1 MSFYIRQLKILHN
14 MNSPTFLVKTL
25 LIFLTCLF
33 FTTPGWGQSINSSG
47 NIFGIQQTQLS
58 GFSDDE
64 RVKVLLLNLLP
75 SGMTET
81 AAEEIAKAL
90 QLNVYNTNHFS
101 VVGPSEWNAQIKD
114 RDPTLA
120 DCHDIA
126 CGVMI
131 GKMFH
136 ADKVLVGT
144 IHSEIMLNDND
155 KEEQSIILSIRLV
168 DTRTNITDFTDEVQ
182 FNDLKMHDELFRMA
196 ERISENSLL
205 LGNVLAV
212 KHSGISINFGR
223 AQGIKIGHRLVISR
237 RKSFKLDSVEKTAGK
252 TFQKIALAEIV
263 RVSDL
268 SSEAVIVQKI
278 SSVAKG
284 DQIQTYVNN
293 EKLIHLITQ
302 TRKELD
308 IQKKLKPKNRVIRLG
323 PTVTKGSTD
332 FSNWSKR
339 FNLTKS
345 EHDLW
350 FYTTAGAV
358 AVTILFLSGT
368 FNISGFLNILPWV
381 AGAGSVYSGIK
392 YFHYREMLNELS
404 TEGRSRG
411 FLTNSLTNE
420 LSGWHWTPVK
430 KGFNIA
436 WVKHF

>member
-1 MSFYIRQLKILHN
+1 

-33 FTTPGWGQSINSSG
+33 FTTPGWGQSNNSSG

-58 GFSDDE
+58 GFSDDK

-144 IHSEIMLNDND
+144 IHSEIMLNDNG
-155 KEEQSIILSIRLV
+155 KEEPSIILSIRLV

-182 FNDLKMHDELFRMA
+182 FNDLKMYDELFRMA

-237 RKSFKLDSVEKTAGK
+237 RKSFKSDSVDKTAGK
-252 TFQKIALAEIV
+252 TFQNIALAEIV

-278 SSVAKG
+278 SSVAMG

-293 EKLIHLITQ
+293 EKLIHLISQ

-308 IQKKLKPKNRVIRLG
+308 IQKKLKPKNQVIRLG

-345 EHDLW
+345 EHDRWL
-350 FYTTAGAV
+350 YTTAGAG
-358 AVTILFLSGT
+358 AATILFLSGT
-368 FNISGFLNILPWV
+368 LNISGFLNILPWI

-392 YFHYREMLNELS
+392 YFHYREMFNELS

-411 FLTNSLTNE
+411 FLTSSLTNE
-420 LSGWHWTPVK
+420 LSGWHWAPVK

>member
-1 MSFYIRQLKILHN
+1 

-33 FTTPGWGQSINSSG
+33 ITTPSWGQSNNSSG

-114 RDPTLA
+114 RDPTLG

-144 IHSEIMLNDND
+144 IHTEIMLNENG
-155 KEEQSIILSIRLV
+155 KEESSIILSIRLV
-168 DTRTNITDFTDEVQ
+168 DTRTNITDFSDEVQ

-237 RKSFKLDSVEKTAGK
+237 RKLFKSDSVEKTAEK
-252 TFQKIALAEIV
+252 NFQKIALAEIV

-308 IQKKLKPKNRVIRLG
+308 IQKKLKPKNLVIRLG

-345 EHDLW
+345 EHDRWL
-350 FYTTAGAV
+350 YTTAGTGA
-358 AVTILFLSGT
+358 ATILFLSGT
-368 FNISGFLNILPWV
+368 LNISGFLNILPWV

-392 YFHYREMLNELS
+392 YFHFRELLNELS

-411 FLTNSLTNE
+411 FLTSSLTNE

>member
-1 MSFYIRQLKILHN
+1 
-14 MNSPTFLVKTL
+14 MNSITFLVKTL
-25 LIFLTCLF
+25 LIFFTSLF
-33 FTTPGWGQSINSSG
+33 FTTPGWGQSNNSSG

-75 SGMTET
+75 SGITET
-81 AAEEIAKAL
+81 AAVEIAKAL

-114 RDPTLA
+114 RNPTLA

-144 IHSEIMLNDND
+144 IHSEIMLNDNG
-155 KEEQSIILSIRLV
+155 KEERSIILSIRLV

-196 ERISENSLL
+196 ERISDNSLL

-212 KHSGISINFGR
+212 KHSGVIINLGR

-237 RKSFKLDSVEKTAGK
+237 RKSFKSDSAENTVGK

-263 RVSDL
+263 QVSDL

-278 SSVAKG
+278 LSVAKG

-293 EKLIHLITQ
+293 EKLIYLITQ

-323 PTVTKGSTD
+323 PTVTKVSTD

-345 EHDLW
+345 EHDRWL
-350 FYTTAGAV
+350 YTTVGAGA
-358 AVTILFLSGT
+358 ATILFLSGT
-368 FNISGFLNILPWV
+368 FNISGFLSILPWV

-392 YFHYREMLNELS
+392 YFHYREMINELS

-411 FLTNSLTNE
+411 FLNSSLANE
-420 LSGWHWTPVK
+420 LPGWHWTPVK

>member
-1 MSFYIRQLKILHN
+1 
-14 MNSPTFLVKTL
+14 MNSPTYLVKSL
-25 LIFLTCLF
+25 LIYLTFLF
-33 FTTPGWGQSINSSG
+33 FTTPGWGQSNNSSG

-90 QLNVYNTNHFS
+90 QLNVYNTNHFT

-114 RDPTLA
+114 RDPTMA

-144 IHSEIMLNDND
+144 IHSEIMLNDNG
-155 KEEQSIILSIRLV
+155 KEEPSIILSIRLV

-212 KHSGISINFGR
+212 KHFGISINLGR

-237 RKSFKLDSVEKTAGK
+237 RKSFKSDSVEKTAGK

-263 RVSDL
+263 QVSDL

-308 IQKKLKPKNRVIRLG
+308 TQKKLKPKKQVIRLG
-323 PTVTKGSTD
+323 PTITKGSI
-332 FSNWSKR
+332 FSNWSKLY
-339 FNLTKS
+339 NLKKS
-345 EHDLW
+345 QHDRWL
-350 FYTTAGAV
+350 YTTAGAGT
-358 AVTILFLSGT
+358 ATIILLSGA
-368 FNISGFLNILPWV
+368 FDISGFLSILPWV

-411 FLTNSLTNE
+411 FLTSSLTNE
-420 LSGWHWTPVK
+420 LPGWHWTPVK

>member
-33 FTTPGWGQSINSSG
+33 FTTPGWGQSNNSSG

-90 QLNVYNTNHFS
+90 QLNVYNTNHFT

-144 IHSEIMLNDND
+144 IHSEIMLNDNG
-155 KEEQSIILSIRLV
+155 KEEPSIILSIRLV

-223 AQGIKIGHRLVISR
+223 AQGIKIGQRLVISR
-237 RKSFKLDSVEKTAGK
+237 RKSFKSDSVEKTAGK

-263 RVSDL
+263 QVSDL

-308 IQKKLKPKNRVIRLG
+308 TQKKLKPKKQVIRLG
-323 PTVTKGSTD
+323 PTITKGSI
-332 FSNWSKR
+332 FSNWSKLY
-339 FNLTKS
+339 NLTKS
-345 EHDLW
+345 QYDRWL
-350 FYTTAGAV
+350 YTTAGAGT
-358 AVTILFLSGT
+358 ATIILLSGA
-368 FNISGFLNILPWV
+368 FDISGFLSILPWV

-411 FLTNSLTNE
+411 FLTSSLTNE
-420 LSGWHWTPVK
+420 LPGWHWTPVK

>member
-1 MSFYIRQLKILHN
+1 
-14 MNSPTFLVKTL
+14 MNSFTLLVKTL
-25 LIFLTCLF
+25 LIFFTSLF
-33 FTTPGWGQSINSSG
+33 FTTPGWGQSNNSSG

-75 SGMTET
+75 SGITET
-81 AAEEIAKAL
+81 AAVEIAKAL

-144 IHSEIMLNDND
+144 IHSEIMLNDNG

-196 ERISENSLL
+196 ERISDNSLL

-212 KHSGISINFGR
+212 KHSGIILNLGR

-237 RKSFKLDSVEKTAGK
+237 RKSFKSDSAENTVGK

-263 RVSDL
+263 QVSDL

-278 SSVAKG
+278 LSVAKG

-293 EKLIHLITQ
+293 EKLIYLITQ

-323 PTVTKGSTD
+323 PTVTKVSTD

-339 FNLTKS
+339 FNMTKS
-345 EHDLW
+345 EHDRWL
-350 FYTTAGAV
+350 YTTVGAGA
-358 AVTILFLSGT
+358 ATILFLSGT
-368 FNISGFLNILPWV
+368 FNISGFLSILPWV

-404 TEGRSRG
+404 IEGRSRG
-411 FLTNSLTNE
+411 FLNSSLTNE
-420 LSGWHWTPVK
+420 LPGWHWTPVK

>member
-1 MSFYIRQLKILHN
+1 
-14 MNSPTFLVKTL
+14 MNSPTYLVKFF
-25 LIFLTCLF
+25 LIYFTFLF
-33 FTTPGWGQSINSSG
+33 FTTPGWGQSNNSSG
-47 NIFGIQQTQLS
+47 NIFGGQNTQLS

-90 QLNVYNTNHFS
+90 QLNVYNTNHFT

-144 IHSEIMLNDND
+144 IHSEIMLNDNG
-155 KEEQSIILSIRLV
+155 KEEPSIILSIRLV

-237 RKSFKLDSVEKTAGK
+237 RKSFKSDSVEKTAGK

-345 EHDLW
+345 EHDRWL
-350 FYTTAGAV
+350 YTTAGAG
-358 AVTILFLSGT
+358 AATLLFLSGT
-368 FNISGFLNILPWV
+368 LNISGFLNILPWV

-411 FLTNSLTNE
+411 FLTSSLTNE

>member
-1 MSFYIRQLKILHN
+1 MVKSLLIYL
-14 MNSPTFLVKTL
+14 TFL
-25 LIFLTCLF
+25 FL
-33 FTTPGWGQSINSSG
+33 TTPGWGQSNNSSG
-47 NIFGIQQTQLS
+47 NILGLQQAQLS

-81 AAEEIAKAL
+81 AAEEIEKVL
-90 QLNVYNTNHFS
+90 QLYVYNTNHFS

-144 IHSEIMLNDND
+144 IHSEIMLNDKG
-155 KEEQSIILSIRLV
+155 KEEPSIILSIRLV

-205 LGNVLAV
+205 LGSVLAV

-223 AQGIKIGHRLVISR
+223 AQDIKIGQRLVISR
-237 RKSFKLDSVEKTAGK
+237 RKPFKSDSVEKTVGK

-263 RVSDL
+263 QVSDL

-278 SSVAKG
+278 TSVVQG

-308 IQKKLKPKNRVIRLG
+308 TQKKLKPKKQVIRLG
-323 PTVTKGSTD
+323 PTITKGSI
-332 FSNWSKR
+332 FSNWSKLY
-339 FNLTKS
+339 NLTKS
-345 EHDLW
+345 RHSRWL
-350 FYTTAGAV
+350 YTTAGAGT
-358 AVTILFLSGT
+358 ATIILLSGALD
-368 FNISGFLNILPWV
+368 ISGFLSILPWI

-411 FLTNSLTNE
+411 FLSGSLTNE
-420 LSGWHWTPVK
+420 LPGWHWTPVK
-430 KGFNIA
+430 KGFKIA

>member
-14 MNSPTFLVKTL
+14 MNSSTFLVKTL
-25 LIFLTCLF
+25 LIFFTSLF
-33 FTTPGWGQSINSSG
+33 FTTPGWGQSNNSSG

-75 SGMTET
+75 SGITET
-81 AAEEIAKAL
+81 AAVEIAKAL

-144 IHSEIMLNDND
+144 IHSEIMLNDNG

-196 ERISENSLL
+196 ERISDNSLL

-212 KHSGISINFGR
+212 KHSGIIINLGR

-237 RKSFKLDSVEKTAGK
+237 RKSFKSDSAENTVGK

-263 RVSDL
+263 QVSDL
-268 SSEAVIVQKI
+268 SSEAVIVQKLL
-278 SSVAKG
+278 SVAKG

-293 EKLIHLITQ
+293 EKLIYLITQ

-323 PTVTKGSTD
+323 PTVTKVSTD

-339 FNLTKS
+339 FNMTKS
-345 EHDLW
+345 EHDRWL
-350 FYTTAGAV
+350 YTTVGAGA
-358 AVTILFLSGT
+358 ATILFLSGT
-368 FNISGFLNILPWV
+368 FNISGFLSILPWV

-404 TEGRSRG
+404 IEGRSRG
-411 FLTNSLTNE
+411 FLNSSLTNE
-420 LSGWHWTPVK
+420 LPGWHWTPVK

>member
-1 MSFYIRQLKILHN
+1 MSFFIRQLKILHN
-14 MNSPTFLVKTL
+14 MNSITFLVKTL
-25 LIFLTCLF
+25 LIFFTSLF
-33 FTTPGWGQSINSSG
+33 FTTPGWGQSNNSSG

-75 SGMTET
+75 SGITET
-81 AAEEIAKAL
+81 AAVEIAKAL

-114 RDPTLA
+114 RNPTLA

-144 IHSEIMLNDND
+144 IHSEIMLNDNG
-155 KEEQSIILSIRLV
+155 KEERSIILSIRLV

-196 ERISENSLL
+196 ERISDNSLL

-212 KHSGISINFGR
+212 KHSGIIINLGR

-237 RKSFKLDSVEKTAGK
+237 RKSFKSDSAENTVGK

-263 RVSDL
+263 QVSDL

-278 SSVAKG
+278 LSVAKG

-293 EKLIHLITQ
+293 EKLIYLITQ

-323 PTVTKGSTD
+323 PTVTKVSTD

-345 EHDLW
+345 EHDRWL
-350 FYTTAGAV
+350 YTTVGAGA
-358 AVTILFLSGT
+358 ATILFLSGT
-368 FNISGFLNILPWV
+368 FNISGFLSILPWV

-392 YFHYREMLNELS
+392 YFHYREMINELS

-411 FLTNSLTNE
+411 FLNSSLTNE
-420 LSGWHWTPVK
+420 LPGWHWTPVK

>member
-1 MSFYIRQLKILHN
+1 
-14 MNSPTFLVKTL
+14 MNSITFLVKTL
-25 LIFLTCLF
+25 LIFFTSLF
-33 FTTPGWGQSINSSG
+33 FTTPGWGQSNNSSG

-58 GFSDDE
+58 GFSDDK

-75 SGMTET
+75 SGITET
-81 AAEEIAKAL
+81 AAVEIAKAL

-114 RDPTLA
+114 RNPTLA

-144 IHSEIMLNDND
+144 IHSEIMLNDNG
-155 KEEQSIILSIRLV
+155 KEERSIILSIRLV

-196 ERISENSLL
+196 ERISDNSLL

-212 KHSGISINFGR
+212 KHSGVIINLGR

-237 RKSFKLDSVEKTAGK
+237 RKSFKSDSAENTVGK

-263 RVSDL
+263 QVSDL

-278 SSVAKG
+278 LSVAKG

-293 EKLIHLITQ
+293 EKLIYLITQ

-323 PTVTKGSTD
+323 PTVTKVSTD

-345 EHDLW
+345 EHDRWL
-350 FYTTAGAV
+350 YTTVGAGA
-358 AVTILFLSGT
+358 ATILFLGGT
-368 FNISGFLNILPWV
+368 FNISGFLSILPWV

-392 YFHYREMLNELS
+392 YFHYREMINELS

-411 FLTNSLTNE
+411 FLNSSLTNE
-420 LSGWHWTPVK
+420 LPGWHWTPVK

>member
-1 MSFYIRQLKILHN
+1 
-14 MNSPTFLVKTL
+14 MNSSTFLVKTL
-25 LIFLTCLF
+25 LIFFTSLF
-33 FTTPGWGQSINSSG
+33 FTTPGWGQSNNSSG

-75 SGMTET
+75 SGITET
-81 AAEEIAKAL
+81 AAVEIAKAL

-144 IHSEIMLNDND
+144 IHSEIMLNDNG
-155 KEEQSIILSIRLV
+155 KEERSIILSIRLV

-196 ERISENSLL
+196 ERISDNSLL

-212 KHSGISINFGR
+212 KHSGIIINLGR

-237 RKSFKLDSVEKTAGK
+237 RKSFKSDSAENTVGK

-263 RVSDL
+263 QVSDL
-268 SSEAVIVQKI
+268 SSEAVIVQKLL
-278 SSVAKG
+278 SVAKG

-293 EKLIHLITQ
+293 EKLIYLITQ

-323 PTVTKGSTD
+323 PTVTKVSTD

-345 EHDLW
+345 EHDRWL
-350 FYTTAGAV
+350 YTTVGAGA
-358 AVTILFLSGT
+358 ATILFLSGT
-368 FNISGFLNILPWV
+368 FNISGFLSILPWV

-404 TEGRSRG
+404 IEGRSRG
-411 FLTNSLTNE
+411 FLNSSLTNE
-420 LSGWHWTPVK
+420 LPGWHWTPVK

>member
-1 MSFYIRQLKILHN
+1 
-14 MNSPTFLVKTL
+14 MNSITFLVKTL
-25 LIFLTCLF
+25 LIFFTSLF
-33 FTTPGWGQSINSSG
+33 FTTPGWGQSNNSSG

-75 SGMTET
+75 SGITET
-81 AAEEIAKAL
+81 AAVEIAKAL

-114 RDPTLA
+114 RNPTLA

-144 IHSEIMLNDND
+144 IHSEIMLNDNG
-155 KEEQSIILSIRLV
+155 KEERSIILSIRLV

-196 ERISENSLL
+196 ERISDNSLL

-212 KHSGISINFGR
+212 KHSGIIINLGR

-237 RKSFKLDSVEKTAGK
+237 RKSFKSDSAENTVGK

-263 RVSDL
+263 QVSDL

-278 SSVAKG
+278 LSVAKG

-293 EKLIHLITQ
+293 EKLIYLITQ

-323 PTVTKGSTD
+323 PTVTKVSTD

-345 EHDLW
+345 EHDRWL
-350 FYTTAGAV
+350 YTTVGAGA
-358 AVTILFLSGT
+358 ATILFLSGT
-368 FNISGFLNILPWV
+368 FNISGFLSILPWV

-392 YFHYREMLNELS
+392 YFHYREMINFSIS
-404 TEGRSRG
+404 TKP
-411 FLTNSLTNE
+411 LL
-420 LSGWHWTPVK
+420 
-430 KGFNIA
+430 
-436 WVKHF
+436 

>member
-1 MSFYIRQLKILHN
+1 
-14 MNSPTFLVKTL
+14 MNSPTFMVKSL
-25 LIFLTCLF
+25 LIYLTFLFL
-33 FTTPGWGQSINSSG
+33 TTPGWGQSNNSSG
-47 NIFGIQQTQLS
+47 NIFGIQQAQLS

-81 AAEEIAKAL
+81 AAEEIEKVL
-90 QLNVYNTNHFS
+90 QLNVYNTNHFT

-144 IHSEIMLNDND
+144 IHSEIMLNDKG
-155 KEEQSIILSIRLV
+155 KEEPSIILSIRLV

-205 LGNVLAV
+205 LGNVLAI
-212 KHSGISINFGR
+212 KHSGIIINLGR

-237 RKSFKLDSVEKTAGK
+237 RKSFKSDSVEKTAGK

-263 RVSDL
+263 QVSDL

-308 IQKKLKPKNRVIRLG
+308 TQKKLKPKKQVIRLG
-323 PTVTKGSTD
+323 PTITKGSI
-332 FSNWSKR
+332 FSNWSKLY
-339 FNLTKS
+339 NLTKS
-345 EHDLW
+345 QHDRWL
-350 FYTTAGAV
+350 YTTAGAGT
-358 AVTILFLSGT
+358 ATIILLSGA
-368 FNISGFLNILPWV
+368 FDISGFLSILPWV

-411 FLTNSLTNE
+411 FLTSSLTNE
-420 LSGWHWTPVK
+420 LPGWHWTPVK

>member
-33 FTTPGWGQSINSSG
+33 FTTPGWGQSNNSSG

-144 IHSEIMLNDND
+144 IHSEIMLNDNG
-155 KEEQSIILSIRLV
+155 KEEPSIILSIRLV

-237 RKSFKLDSVEKTAGK
+237 RKSFKSDSVEKTAGK

-263 RVSDL
+263 QVSDL

-308 IQKKLKPKNRVIRLG
+308 TQKKLKPKKQVIRLG
-323 PTVTKGSTD
+323 PTITKGSI
-332 FSNWSKR
+332 FSNWSKLY
-339 FNLTKS
+339 NLTKS
-345 EHDLW
+345 QHDLW
-350 FYTTAGAV
+350 LYTTAGAGT
-358 AVTILFLSGT
+358 ATIILLSGA
-368 FNISGFLNILPWV
+368 FDISGFLNILPWV

-411 FLTNSLTNE
+411 FLTSSLTNE

>member
-1 MSFYIRQLKILHN
+1 

-33 FTTPGWGQSINSSG
+33 FTTPGWGQSNNSSG

-144 IHSEIMLNDND
+144 IHSEIMLNDKG
-155 KEEQSIILSIRLV
+155 KEEPSIILSIRLV

-223 AQGIKIGHRLVISR
+223 AQGIKIGQRLVISR
-237 RKSFKLDSVEKTAGK
+237 RKSFKSDSVEKTAGK

-263 RVSDL
+263 QVSDL

-308 IQKKLKPKNRVIRLG
+308 TQKKLKPKKQVIRLG
-323 PTVTKGSTD
+323 PTITKGSI
-332 FSNWSKR
+332 FSNWSKLY
-339 FNLTKS
+339 NLTKS
-345 EHDLW
+345 QHDRWL
-350 FYTTAGAV
+350 YTTAGAGT
-358 AVTILFLSGT
+358 ATIILLSGA
-368 FNISGFLNILPWV
+368 FDISGFLSILPWV

-411 FLTNSLTNE
+411 FLTSSLTNE
-420 LSGWHWTPVK
+420 LPGWHWTPVK

>member
-1 MSFYIRQLKILHN
+1 
-14 MNSPTFLVKTL
+14 MNSITFLVKTL
-25 LIFLTCLF
+25 LIFLTSLF
-33 FTTPGWGQSINSSG
+33 FTTPGWGQSNNSSG

-75 SGMTET
+75 SGITET
-81 AAEEIAKAL
+81 AAVEIAKAL

-114 RDPTLA
+114 RNPTLA

-144 IHSEIMLNDND
+144 IHSEIMLNDNG
-155 KEEQSIILSIRLV
+155 KEERSIILSIRLV

-196 ERISENSLL
+196 ERISDNSLL

-212 KHSGISINFGR
+212 KHSGIIINLGR

-237 RKSFKLDSVEKTAGK
+237 RKSFKSDSAENTVGK

-263 RVSDL
+263 QVSDL

-278 SSVAKG
+278 LSVAKG

-293 EKLIHLITQ
+293 EKLIYLITQ

-323 PTVTKGSTD
+323 PTVTKVSTD

-345 EHDLW
+345 EHDRWL
-350 FYTTAGAV
+350 YTTVGAGA
-358 AVTILFLSGT
+358 ATILFLSGT
-368 FNISGFLNILPWV
+368 FNISGFLSILPWV

-392 YFHYREMLNELS
+392 YFHYREMINELS

-411 FLTNSLTNE
+411 FLNSSLANE
-420 LSGWHWTPVK
+420 LPGWHWTPVK

>member
-14 MNSPTFLVKTL
+14 MNSPTFLMKTL
-25 LIFLTCLF
+25 LIFLSCLF
-33 FTTPGWGQSINSSG
+33 FTTPGWGQSNNSSG

-144 IHSEIMLNDND
+144 IHSEIMLNDNG
-155 KEEQSIILSIRLV
+155 KEEPSIILSIRMV

-237 RKSFKLDSVEKTAGK
+237 RKSFKSDSVENTAGK

-308 IQKKLKPKNRVIRLG
+308 TQKRLKPKNRVIRLG

-339 FNLTKS
+339 FNLTKL
-345 EHDLW
+345 EHDRWL
-350 FYTTAGAV
+350 YTTAGAG
-358 AVTILFLSGT
+358 AATILFLSGT
-368 FNISGFLNILPWV
+368 LNISGFLNILPWV

-411 FLTNSLTNE
+411 FLSSSLANE

>member
-1 MSFYIRQLKILHN
+1 
-14 MNSPTFLVKTL
+14 MNSFTLLVKTL
-25 LIFLTCLF
+25 LIFFTSLF
-33 FTTPGWGQSINSSG
+33 FTTPGWGQSNNSSG

-75 SGMTET
+75 SGITET
-81 AAEEIAKAL
+81 AAVEIAKAL

-131 GKMFH
+131 GKMFN

-144 IHSEIMLNDND
+144 IHSEIMLNDNG
-155 KEEQSIILSIRLV
+155 KEERSIILSIRLV

-182 FNDLKMHDELFRMA
+182 FRDLNMHDELFRMA
-196 ERISENSLL
+196 ERISDNSLL

-212 KHSGISINFGR
+212 KHSGIIINLGR

-237 RKSFKLDSVEKTAGK
+237 RKSFKSDSAENTVGK

-263 RVSDL
+263 QVSDL

-278 SSVAKG
+278 LSVAKG

-293 EKLIHLITQ
+293 EKLIYLITQ

-323 PTVTKGSTD
+323 PTVTKVSTD

-345 EHDLW
+345 EHDRWL
-350 FYTTAGAV
+350 YTTVGAGA
-358 AVTILFLSGT
+358 ATILFLSGT
-368 FNISGFLNILPWV
+368 FNISGFLSILPWV

-411 FLTNSLTNE
+411 FLNSSLTNE
-420 LSGWHWTPVK
+420 LPGWHWTPVK

-436 WVKHF
+436 

>member
-33 FTTPGWGQSINSSG
+33 FTTPGWGQSNNSSG

-90 QLNVYNTNHFS
+90 QLNVYNTNHFT

-144 IHSEIMLNDND
+144 IHSEIMLNDNG
-155 KEEQSIILSIRLV
+155 KEEPSIILAIRLV

-223 AQGIKIGHRLVISR
+223 AQGIKIGQRLVISR
-237 RKSFKLDSVEKTAGK
+237 RKSFKSDSVEKTAGK

-263 RVSDL
+263 QVSDL

-278 SSVAKG
+278 SSVVQG

-308 IQKKLKPKNRVIRLG
+308 TQKKLKPKKQVIRLG
-323 PTVTKGSTD
+323 PTITKGSI
-332 FSNWSKR
+332 FSNWSKLY
-339 FNLTKS
+339 NLKKS
-345 EHDLW
+345 QHDRWL
-350 FYTTAGAV
+350 YTTAGAGT
-358 AVTILFLSGT
+358 ATIILLSGA
-368 FNISGFLNILPWV
+368 FDISGFLSILPWV

-411 FLTNSLTNE
+411 FLSGSLTNE
-420 LSGWHWTPVK
+420 IPGWHWTPVK

>member
-1 MSFYIRQLKILHN
+1 
-14 MNSPTFLVKTL
+14 MNSFTFLVKTL
-25 LIFLTCLF
+25 LIFFTSLF
-33 FTTPGWGQSINSSG
+33 FTTPGWGQSNNSSG

-75 SGMTET
+75 SGITET
-81 AAEEIAKAL
+81 AAVEIAKAL

-131 GKMFH
+131 GKMFN

-144 IHSEIMLNDND
+144 IHSEIMLNDNG
-155 KEEQSIILSIRLV
+155 KEERSIILSIRLV

-196 ERISENSLL
+196 ERISDNSLL

-212 KHSGISINFGR
+212 KHSGIIINLGR

-237 RKSFKLDSVEKTAGK
+237 RKSFKSDSAENTVGK

-263 RVSDL
+263 QVSDL

-278 SSVAKG
+278 LSVAKG

-293 EKLIHLITQ
+293 EKLIYLITQ

-323 PTVTKGSTD
+323 PTVTKVSTD

-345 EHDLW
+345 EYDRWL
-350 FYTTAGAV
+350 YTTVGAGA
-358 AVTILFLSGT
+358 ATILFLSGT
-368 FNISGFLNILPWV
+368 FNISGFLSILPWV

-392 YFHYREMLNELS
+392 YFHYREMINELS

-411 FLTNSLTNE
+411 FLNSSLTNE
-420 LSGWHWTPVK
+420 LPGWHWTPVK

>member
-1 MSFYIRQLKILHN
+1 
-14 MNSPTFLVKTL
+14 MNSPTFMVKSL
-25 LIFLTCLF
+25 LIYLTFLFL
-33 FTTPGWGQSINSSG
+33 TTPGWGQSNNSSG
-47 NIFGIQQTQLS
+47 NIFGIQQAQLS

-81 AAEEIAKAL
+81 AAEEIGKVL
-90 QLNVYNTNHFS
+90 QLNVYNTNHFT

-114 RDPTLA
+114 RDPTMA

-144 IHSEIMLNDND
+144 IHSEIMLNDKW
-155 KEEQSIILSIRLV
+155 KEEPSIILSIRLV

-223 AQGIKIGHRLVISR
+223 AQGIKIGQRLVISR
-237 RKSFKLDSVEKTAGK
+237 RKSFKSDSVEKTAGK

-263 RVSDL
+263 QVSDL

-278 SSVAKG
+278 SSVVQG

-308 IQKKLKPKNRVIRLG
+308 TQKKLKPKKQVIRLG
-323 PTVTKGSTD
+323 PTITKGSI
-332 FSNWSKR
+332 FSNWSKLY
-339 FNLTKS
+339 NLTKS
-345 EHDLW
+345 QHNRWL
-350 FYTTAGAV
+350 YTTAGAGT
-358 AVTILFLSGT
+358 ATIILLSGA
-368 FNISGFLNILPWV
+368 FDISGFLSILPWV

-411 FLTNSLTNE
+411 FLSGSLTNE
-420 LSGWHWTPVK
+420 LPGWHWTPVK

>member
-1 MSFYIRQLKILHN
+1 
-14 MNSPTFLVKTL
+14 MNSFTLLVKTL
-25 LIFLTCLF
+25 LIFFTSLF
-33 FTTPGWGQSINSSG
+33 FTTPGWGQSNNSSG

-75 SGMTET
+75 SGITET
-81 AAEEIAKAL
+81 AAVEIAKAL

-131 GKMFH
+131 GKMFN

-144 IHSEIMLNDND
+144 IHSEIMLNDNG
-155 KEEQSIILSIRLV
+155 KEERSIILSIRLV

-182 FNDLKMHDELFRMA
+182 FRDLNMHDELFRMA
-196 ERISENSLL
+196 ERISDNSLL

-212 KHSGISINFGR
+212 KHSGIIINLGR

-237 RKSFKLDSVEKTAGK
+237 RKSFKSDSAENTVGK

-263 RVSDL
+263 QVSDL

-278 SSVAKG
+278 LSVAKG

-293 EKLIHLITQ
+293 EKLIYLITQ

-323 PTVTKGSTD
+323 PTVTKVSTD

-345 EHDLW
+345 EHDRWL
-350 FYTTAGAV
+350 YTTVGAGA
-358 AVTILFLSGT
+358 ATILFLSGT
-368 FNISGFLNILPWV
+368 FNISGFLSILPWV

-411 FLTNSLTNE
+411 FLNSSLTNE
-420 LSGWHWTPVK
+420 LPGWHWTPVK

>member
-14 MNSPTFLVKTL
+14 MNSSTFLVKTL
-25 LIFLTCLF
+25 LIFFTSLF
-33 FTTPGWGQSINSSG
+33 FTTPGWGQSNNSSG

-75 SGMTET
+75 SGITET
-81 AAEEIAKAL
+81 AAVEIAKAL

-144 IHSEIMLNDND
+144 IHSEIMLNDNG
-155 KEEQSIILSIRLV
+155 KEEPSIILSIRLV

-196 ERISENSLL
+196 ERISDNSLL

-212 KHSGISINFGR
+212 KHSGIIINLGR

-237 RKSFKLDSVEKTAGK
+237 RKSFKSDSAENTVGK

-263 RVSDL
+263 QVSDL

-278 SSVAKG
+278 LSVAKG

-293 EKLIHLITQ
+293 EKLIYLITQ

-323 PTVTKGSTD
+323 PTVTKVSTD

-339 FNLTKS
+339 FNMTKS
-345 EHDLW
+345 EHDRWL
-350 FYTTAGAV
+350 YTTVGAGA
-358 AVTILFLSGT
+358 ATILFLSGT
-368 FNISGFLNILPWV
+368 FNISGFLSILPWV

-392 YFHYREMLNELS
+392 YFHYREMINELS
-404 TEGRSRG
+404 IEGRSRG
-411 FLTNSLTNE
+411 FLNSSLTNK
-420 LSGWHWTPVK
+420 LPGWHWTPVK

>member
-1 MSFYIRQLKILHN
+1 
-14 MNSPTFLVKTL
+14 MNSITFLVKTL
-25 LIFLTCLF
+25 LIFFTSLF
-33 FTTPGWGQSINSSG
+33 FTTPGWGQSNNSSG

-75 SGMTET
+75 SGITET
-81 AAEEIAKAL
+81 AAVEIAKAL

-114 RDPTLA
+114 RNPTLA

-144 IHSEIMLNDND
+144 IHSEIMLNDNG
-155 KEEQSIILSIRLV
+155 KEERSIILSIRLV

-196 ERISENSLL
+196 ERISDNSLL
-205 LGNVLAV
+205 LGNVLSV
-212 KHSGISINFGR
+212 KHSGIIINLGR

-237 RKSFKLDSVEKTAGK
+237 RKSFKSDSAENTVGK

-263 RVSDL
+263 QVSDL

-278 SSVAKG
+278 LSVAKG

-293 EKLIHLITQ
+293 EKLIYLITQ

-323 PTVTKGSTD
+323 PTVTKVSTD

-345 EHDLW
+345 EHDRWL
-350 FYTTAGAV
+350 YTTVGAGA
-358 AVTILFLSGT
+358 ATILFLSGT
-368 FNISGFLNILPWV
+368 FNISGFLSILPWV

-392 YFHYREMLNELS
+392 YFHYREMINELS

-411 FLTNSLTNE
+411 FLNSSIANE
-420 LSGWHWTPVK
+420 LPGWHWTPVK

>member
-1 MSFYIRQLKILHN
+1 MSFFIRQLKILHN
-14 MNSPTFLVKTL
+14 MNSITFLVKTL
-25 LIFLTCLF
+25 LIFFTSLF
-33 FTTPGWGQSINSSG
+33 FTTPGWGQSNNSSG

-58 GFSDDE
+58 GFSDDK

-75 SGMTET
+75 SGITET
-81 AAEEIAKAL
+81 AAVEIAKAL

-114 RDPTLA
+114 RNPTLA

-144 IHSEIMLNDND
+144 IHSEIMLNDNG
-155 KEEQSIILSIRLV
+155 KEERSIILSIRLV

-196 ERISENSLL
+196 ERISDNSLL

-212 KHSGISINFGR
+212 KHSGIIINLGR

-237 RKSFKLDSVEKTAGK
+237 RKSFKSDSAENTVGK

-263 RVSDL
+263 QVSDL

-278 SSVAKG
+278 LSVAKG

-293 EKLIHLITQ
+293 EKLIYLITQ

-323 PTVTKGSTD
+323 PTVTKVSTD

-345 EHDLW
+345 EHDRWL
-350 FYTTAGAV
+350 YTTVGAGA
-358 AVTILFLSGT
+358 ATILFLGGT
-368 FNISGFLNILPWV
+368 FNISGFLSILPWV

-392 YFHYREMLNELS
+392 YFHYREMINELS

-411 FLTNSLTNE
+411 FLNSSLTNE
-420 LSGWHWTPVK
+420 LPGWHWTPVK

>member
-14 MNSPTFLVKTL
+14 MNSPTYLVKSL
-25 LIFLTCLF
+25 LIYLTFLF
-33 FTTPGWGQSINSSG
+33 FTTPGWGQSNNSSG

-90 QLNVYNTNHFS
+90 QLNVYNTNHFT

-144 IHSEIMLNDND
+144 IHSEIILNDNG
-155 KEEQSIILSIRLV
+155 KEEPSIILSIRLV

-237 RKSFKLDSVEKTAGK
+237 RKSFKSDSVEKTAGK

-263 RVSDL
+263 QVSDL

-345 EHDLW
+345 EHDRWL
-350 FYTTAGAV
+350 YTTAGAG
-358 AVTILFLSGT
+358 AATILFLSGT

-411 FLTNSLTNE
+411 FLTSSLTNE
-420 LSGWHWTPVK
+420 LPGWHWTPVK

>member
-1 MSFYIRQLKILHN
+1 
-14 MNSPTFLVKTL
+14 MNSPTYLVKSL
-25 LIFLTCLF
+25 LIYLTFLF
-33 FTTPGWGQSINSSG
+33 FTTPGWGQSNNSSG

-90 QLNVYNTNHFS
+90 QLNVYNTNHFT

-114 RDPTLA
+114 RDPTMA

-144 IHSEIMLNDND
+144 IHSEIMLNDNG
-155 KEEQSIILSIRLV
+155 KEEPSIILSIRLV

-212 KHSGISINFGR
+212 KHSGISINLGR

-237 RKSFKLDSVEKTAGK
+237 RKSFKSDSVEKTAGK

-263 RVSDL
+263 QVSDL

-308 IQKKLKPKNRVIRLG
+308 TQKKLKPKKQVIRLG
-323 PTVTKGSTD
+323 PTITKGSI
-332 FSNWSKR
+332 FSNWSKLY
-339 FNLTKS
+339 NLTKS
-345 EHDLW
+345 QHDRWL
-350 FYTTAGAV
+350 YTTAGAGT
-358 AVTILFLSGT
+358 ATIILLSGA
-368 FNISGFLNILPWV
+368 FDISGFLSILPWV

-411 FLTNSLTNE
+411 FLTSSLTNE
-420 LSGWHWTPVK
+420 LPGWHWTPVK

>member
-14 MNSPTFLVKTL
+14 MNSPTYLVKSL
-25 LIFLTCLF
+25 LIYLTFLF
-33 FTTPGWGQSINSSG
+33 FTTPGWGQSNNSSG

-81 AAEEIAKAL
+81 AAEEIGKVL
-90 QLNVYNTNHFS
+90 QLNVYNTNHFT

-144 IHSEIMLNDND
+144 IHSEIMLNDKG
-155 KEEQSIILSIRLV
+155 KEEPSIILSIRLV

-212 KHSGISINFGR
+212 KHSGISINLGR

-237 RKSFKLDSVEKTAGK
+237 RKSFKSDSVEKTAGK

-263 RVSDL
+263 QVSDL

-308 IQKKLKPKNRVIRLG
+308 TQKKLKPKKQVIRLG
-323 PTVTKGSTD
+323 PTITKGSI
-332 FSNWSKR
+332 FSNWSKLY
-339 FNLTKS
+339 NLKKS
-345 EHDLW
+345 QHDRWL
-350 FYTTAGAV
+350 YTTAGAGT
-358 AVTILFLSGT
+358 ATIILLSGA
-368 FNISGFLNILPWV
+368 FDISGFLSILPWV

-411 FLTNSLTNE
+411 FLSGSLTNE
-420 LSGWHWTPVK
+420 IPGWHWTPVK

>member
-1 MSFYIRQLKILHN
+1 
-14 MNSPTFLVKTL
+14 MNSITFLVKTL
-25 LIFLTCLF
+25 LIFFTSLF
-33 FTTPGWGQSINSSG
+33 FTTPGWGQSNNSSG

-58 GFSDDE
+58 GFSDDK

-75 SGMTET
+75 SGITET
-81 AAEEIAKAL
+81 AAVEIAKAL

-114 RDPTLA
+114 RNPTLA

-144 IHSEIMLNDND
+144 IHSEIMLNDNG
-155 KEEQSIILSIRLV
+155 KEERSIILSIRLV

-196 ERISENSLL
+196 ERISDNSLL

-212 KHSGISINFGR
+212 KHSGIIINLGR
-223 AQGIKIGHRLVISR
+223 AQGIKIGHRLVISQ
-237 RKSFKLDSVEKTAGK
+237 RKSFKSDSAENTVGK

-263 RVSDL
+263 QVSDL

-278 SSVAKG
+278 LSVAKG

-293 EKLIHLITQ
+293 EKLIYLITQ

-323 PTVTKGSTD
+323 PTVTKVSTD

-345 EHDLW
+345 EHDRWL
-350 FYTTAGAV
+350 YTTVGAGA
-358 AVTILFLSGT
+358 ATILFLSGT
-368 FNISGFLNILPWV
+368 FNISGFLSILPWV

-392 YFHYREMLNELS
+392 YFHYREMINELS

-411 FLTNSLTNE
+411 FLNSSLTNE
-420 LSGWHWTPVK
+420 LPGWHWTPVK

>member
-1 MSFYIRQLKILHN
+1 
-14 MNSPTFLVKTL
+14 MNSFTFLVKTL
-25 LIFLTCLF
+25 LIFFTSLF
-33 FTTPGWGQSINSSG
+33 FTTPGWGQSNNSSG

-75 SGMTET
+75 SGITET
-81 AAEEIAKAL
+81 AAVEIAKAL

-144 IHSEIMLNDND
+144 IHSEIMLNDNG

-168 DTRTNITDFTDEVQ
+168 DTRTNITDFSDEVQ

-196 ERISENSLL
+196 ERISDNSLL

-212 KHSGISINFGR
+212 KHSGIIINLGR

-237 RKSFKLDSVEKTAGK
+237 RKSFKSDSAENTVGK

-263 RVSDL
+263 QVSDL
-268 SSEAVIVQKI
+268 SSEAVIVQKLL
-278 SSVAKG
+278 SVAKG

-293 EKLIHLITQ
+293 EKLIYLITQ

-323 PTVTKGSTD
+323 PTVTKVSTD

-339 FNLTKS
+339 FNMTKS
-345 EHDLW
+345 EHDRWL
-350 FYTTAGAV
+350 YTTVGAGA
-358 AVTILFLSGT
+358 ATILFLSGT
-368 FNISGFLNILPWV
+368 FNISGFLSILPWV

-392 YFHYREMLNELS
+392 YFHYREMINELS
-404 TEGRSRG
+404 IEGRSRG
-411 FLTNSLTNE
+411 FLNSSLTNE
-420 LSGWHWTPVK
+420 LPGWHWTPVK

>member
-1 MSFYIRQLKILHN
+1 MQTKYW
-14 MNSPTFLVKTL
+14 LVQ
-25 LIFLTCLF
+25 F
-33 FTTPGWGQSINSSG
+33 
-47 NIFGIQQTQLS
+47 
-58 GFSDDE
+58 
-64 RVKVLLLNLLP
+64 
-75 SGMTET
+75 
-81 AAEEIAKAL
+81 
-90 QLNVYNTNHFS
+90 
-101 VVGPSEWNAQIKD
+101 
-114 RDPTLA
+114 
-120 DCHDIA
+120 
-126 CGVMI
+126 
-131 GKMFH
+131 
-136 ADKVLVGT
+136 
-144 IHSEIMLNDND
+144 
-155 KEEQSIILSIRLV
+155 IILSIRLV

-223 AQGIKIGHRLVISR
+223 AQGIKIGQRLVISR
-237 RKSFKLDSVEKTAGK
+237 RKSFKSDSVEKTAGK

-263 RVSDL
+263 QVSDL

-345 EHDLW
+345 EHDRWL
-350 FYTTAGAV
+350 YTTAGAG
-358 AVTILFLSGT
+358 AATILFLSGT

-411 FLTNSLTNE
+411 FLSGSLTNE
-420 LSGWHWTPVK
+420 IPGWHWTPVK

>member
-1 MSFYIRQLKILHN
+1 
-14 MNSPTFLVKTL
+14 MNSITFLVKTL
-25 LIFLTCLF
+25 LIFFTSLF
-33 FTTPGWGQSINSSG
+33 FTTPGWGQSNNSSG

-75 SGMTET
+75 SGITET
-81 AAEEIAKAL
+81 AAVEIAKAL

-114 RDPTLA
+114 RNPTLA

-144 IHSEIMLNDND
+144 IHSEIMLNDNG
-155 KEEQSIILSIRLV
+155 KEERSIILSIRLV

-196 ERISENSLL
+196 ERISDNSLL

-212 KHSGISINFGR
+212 KHSGIIINLGR

-237 RKSFKLDSVEKTAGK
+237 RKSFKSDSAENTVGK

-263 RVSDL
+263 QVSDL

-278 SSVAKG
+278 LSVAKG

-293 EKLIHLITQ
+293 EKLIYLITQ

-323 PTVTKGSTD
+323 PTVTKVSTD

-345 EHDLW
+345 EHDRWL
-350 FYTTAGAV
+350 YTTVGAGA
-358 AVTILFLSGT
+358 ATILFLSGT
-368 FNISGFLNILPWV
+368 FNISGFLSILPWV

-392 YFHYREMLNELS
+392 YFHYREMINELS

-411 FLTNSLTNE
+411 FLNSSLTNE
-420 LSGWHWTPVK
+420 LPGWHWTPVK

>member
-33 FTTPGWGQSINSSG
+33 FTTPGWGQSNNSSG

-90 QLNVYNTNHFS
+90 QLNVYNTNHFT

-144 IHSEIMLNDND
+144 IHSEIMLNDKG
-155 KEEQSIILSIRLV
+155 KEEPSIILSIRLV

-212 KHSGISINFGR
+212 KHSGISINLGR

-237 RKSFKLDSVEKTAGK
+237 RKSFKSDSVEKTAGK

-263 RVSDL
+263 QVSDL

-308 IQKKLKPKNRVIRLG
+308 TQKKLKPKKQVIRLG
-323 PTVTKGSTD
+323 PTITKGSI
-332 FSNWSKR
+332 FSNWSKLY
-339 FNLTKS
+339 NLTKS
-345 EHDLW
+345 QHDRWL
-350 FYTTAGAV
+350 YTTAGAGT
-358 AVTILFLSGT
+358 ATIILLSGA
-368 FNISGFLNILPWV
+368 FDISGFLSILPWV

-411 FLTNSLTNE
+411 FLSGSLTNE
-420 LSGWHWTPVK
+420 LPGWHWTPVK

>member
-1 MSFYIRQLKILHN
+1 

-33 FTTPGWGQSINSSG
+33 ITTPSWGQSNNSSG

-114 RDPTLA
+114 RDPTLG

-223 AQGIKIGHRLVISR
+223 AQGIKIGHRIVISR
-237 RKSFKLDSVEKTAGK
+237 RNSFKSNSVEKSAGK

-263 RVSDL
+263 QVSDL

-278 SSVAKG
+278 SSIAPG
-284 DQIQTYVNN
+284 NQIQTYVNN
-293 EKLIHLITQ
+293 EKLIHLIAQ

-308 IQKKLKPKNRVIRLG
+308 TQKKLKPKKRVIRLG
-323 PTVTKGSTD
+323 PTITKGRTD
-332 FSNWSKR
+332 YSKWSKLY
-339 FNLTKS
+339 NQSKS
-345 EHDLW
+345 QHDRWL
-350 FYTTAGAV
+350 YTTAGAG
-358 AVTILFLSGT
+358 AVTIILLSGA
-368 FNISGFLNILPWV
+368 FDVSGFLSILPWI

-392 YFHYREMLNELS
+392 YFHYRDVLNELS
-404 TEGRSRG
+404 AIGRSRG
-411 FLTNSLTNE
+411 FLSSSLTNE
-420 LSGWHWTPVK
+420 FPGWHWTPVK
-430 KGFNIA
+430 NGFKIA
-436 WVKHF
+436 WIKHF

>member
-33 FTTPGWGQSINSSG
+33 FTTPGWGQSNNSSG

-90 QLNVYNTNHFS
+90 QLNVYNTNHFT

-144 IHSEIMLNDND
+144 IHSEIMLNDNG
-155 KEEQSIILSIRLV
+155 KEEPSIILSIRLV

-182 FNDLKMHDELFRMA
+182 FNDLQMHDELFRMA
-196 ERISENSLL
+196 ERISENTLL
-205 LGNVLAV
+205 LGNVLAI
-212 KHSGISINFGR
+212 KHSGITINLGR

-237 RKSFKLDSVEKTAGK
+237 RKSFKSDSVEKTAGK

-263 RVSDL
+263 QVSDL

-345 EHDLW
+345 EHDRWL
-350 FYTTAGAV
+350 YTTAGAG
-358 AVTILFLSGT
+358 AATILFLSGT

-411 FLTNSLTNE
+411 FLSGSLTNE
-420 LSGWHWTPVK
+420 LPGWHWTPVK